1 MRTPKACYNV
11 SLHRQREP
19 QQTAAASE
27 VGDSLRVCQ
36 VSLKSVIIEGFADR
50 SEDGKRRWFKAAGSC
65 GFVKNIQPISVGV

>member
-50 SEDGKRRWFKAAGSC
+50 SGDGKKRWPEAAGTC